1 MFYFSFTAKEKEMEW
16 KKFVTF
22 VKLNLGIKI
31 ENKEEQDEWAA
42 FADQADEA
50 IFFEAV
56 QPLVDNYA
64 DALNNCRPVKSPLL
78 SQIAAV
84 YRRAEKQKRD
94 SAMLDRFGN
103 CEHCGGSGQLYVL
116 WDSARGKAI
125 NVRQPF
131 EWSKSSF
138 DVRIAPCG
146 CPKGRQQ
153 APNAPKEWFDN
164 NIFCGFKLN
173 DREKLEKMCSINTRK
188 PEKGE

>member
-1 MFYFSFTAKEKEMEW
+1 MEW

-50 IFFEAV
+50 IFYEAV
-56 QPLVDNYA
+56 QPLVDSYA
-64 DALNNCRPVKSPLL
+64 AALNDCRPVKSPLL

-103 CEHCGGSGQLYVL
+103 CEHCGGAGKLYVL
-116 WDSARGKAI
+116 WDSVKGRAV

-131 EWSKSSF
+131 IWNRVSF
-138 DVRIAPCG
+138 DIRLAPCA

-153 APNAPKEWFDN
+153 EPYASKEWFDN
-164 NIFCGFKLN
+164 NVFCGFRLLDEQKLRDLCVLN
-173 DREKLEKMCSINTRK
+173 ARK
-188 PEKGE
+188 PSKGE

>member
-1 MFYFSFTAKEKEMEW
+1 LFYFSFTAKEKEMEW

-50 IFFEAV
+50 IFLEAV

-64 DALNNCRPVKSPLL
+64 DALNNRQPVKSPLL

-116 WDSARGKAI
+116 WDSAKGKTI

-131 EWSKSSF
+131 EWTKQSF
-138 DVRIAPCG
+138 DIRLAPCG

-173 DREKLEKMCSINTRK
+173 DREKLEKMCYINARK

>member
-1 MFYFSFTAKEKEMEW
+1 MEW

-31 ENKEEQDEWAA
+31 ENKEEQDAWAA

-50 IFFEAV
+50 IFYEAV

-64 DALNNCRPVKSPLL
+64 DALNNRQPVKSPLL

-84 YRRAEKQKRD
+84 YRRAEKKKRD
-94 SAMLDRFGN
+94 SAMLDRFGI
-103 CEHCGGSGQLYVL
+103 CEHCGGAGQLYVL
-116 WDSARGKAI
+116 WDSAKGRAI

-131 EWSKSSF
+131 EWNKGSF
-138 DVRIAPCG
+138 DIRNVSCG
-146 CPKGRQQ
+146 CPRGRQMD
-153 APNAPKEWFDN
+153 PKAPKEWLDN
-164 NIFCGFKLN
+164 NIFCGFKIGEH
-173 DREKLEKMCSINTRK
+173 DKLEKMCYINARK